1 MYRFLLSK
9 KGYSFVEVLIVVV
22 ILGILVAIGVPVF
35 YGGYKKNAIKDCNNQ
50 KTIISTLFGEVTTG
64 MMDSGKPQPKV
75 DFSRVQADHKTTYPG
90 DGVNGTKDDAYVGKE
105 CFVLIEDQ
113 GIPGKIAFT
122 MGDIRGGYFGKD
134 QWNQARNNEN
144 YPGGFG
150 YKYPEWPSGEPESE
164 AFENS
169 VATYKYELGC
179 EYGYYLKKATMEN
192 EKFYLHF
199 TNEEIPICPFA
210 DFDNSSTTD
219 DYRYYIFED
228 GTVVCSCPHCNE

>member
-1 MYRFLLSK
+1 MLYRFLLSK

-22 ILGILVAIGVPVF
+22 ILGILVAVGVPIFVS
-35 YGGYKKNAIKDCNNQ
+35 GYRAQAVKDCNNQ
-50 KTIISTLFGEVTTG
+50 KTIISTLFGEVTAG
-64 MMDSGKPQPKV
+64 MMDSGKTQSKV
-75 DFSRVQADHKTTYPG
+75 DFSRVPSGRKTTYPG
-90 DGVNGTKDDAYVGKE
+90 DGVNGNKDDAYVGKS
-105 CFVLIEDQ
+105 CFLLTDD
-113 GIPGKIAFT
+113 PNAAFT
-122 MGDIRGGYFGKD
+122 IGDIRGGYFGKD

-179 EYGYYLKKATMEN
+179 EYGYYLKKKAMEN
-192 EKFYLHF
+192 EIFYLHF
-199 TNEEIPICPFA
+199 TNEEIPVCPFA

-228 GTVVCSCPHCNE
+228 GTVFCTCPHCNE